1 MKTAEQLREL
11 SLDSLNGELLTL
23 RKEQMGL
30 RFKHSSGSL
39 EKPHL
44 IKSVRRSI
52 ARVKT
57 IIGEKAGN
65 TND

>member
-11 SLDSLNGELLTL
+11 SLDSLNDELLTL